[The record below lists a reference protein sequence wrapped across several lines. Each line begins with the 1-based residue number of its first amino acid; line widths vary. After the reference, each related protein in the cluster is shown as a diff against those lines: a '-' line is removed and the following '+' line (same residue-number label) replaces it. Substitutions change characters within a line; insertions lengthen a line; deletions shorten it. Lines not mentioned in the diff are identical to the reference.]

1 MPQGVEHFLERV
13 TVFCFAA
20 SYGVALLLE
29 VVHLLRPRPVVR
41 LFGLGFGAA
50 GLLAHTLFLAVQR
63 PELAS
68 RHGSLLFLA
77 WIVAVFYLYGSL
89 HHRKIAWGLFVL
101 PLVLSLIGLA
111 TLLGRDPASSEEF
124 WLLRL
129 FSFEGERFWGIV
141 HGALLLLAAVGT
153 CVGFIASVM
162 YLVHARR
169 LRSKALPGQG
179 LKLLSLERLE
189 EMNRRAI
196 VLAFP
201 LLTAGV
207 VVGMA
212 LLAQAANPVST
223 WRDPRVLGAVALWLV
238 FAVLLYLRY
247 SLHVRGRRV
256 AILTIVAFV
265 LLVVTLAVPH
275 TLSGGGTP

>member
-1 MPQGVEHFLERV
+1 MLFERV
-13 TVFCFAA
+13 SVYCFAA
-20 SYGVALLLE
+20 SYGVAFLCELA
-29 VVHLLRPRPVVR
+29 HLLRPRPVLR
-41 LFGLGFGAA
+41 MLGIGFGAA
-50 GLLAHTLFLAVQR
+50 GLLAHTIFLAVQR

-68 RHGSLLFLA
+68 RYGSLLLLA
-77 WIVAVFYLYGSL
+77 WILAIFYLYGTL
-89 HHRKIAWGLFVL
+89 HHRRVAWGLFIL
-101 PLVLSLIGLA
+101 PLLLGLVGLA
-111 TLLGRDPASSEEF
+111 RLLERQPAASEEY

-129 FSFEGERFWGIV
+129 FNLEDERFWVVV
-141 HGALLLLAAVGT
+141 HLALLLLAAVGL

-169 LRSKALPGQG
+169 LKSKAMPGQG

-207 VVGMA
+207 IVGMA
-212 LLAQAANPVST
+212 LLRQSARPVRN
-223 WRDPRVLGAVALWLV
+223 WADPRVLAAAALWLV
-238 FAVLLYLRY
+238 FAVLLYVRY

-265 LLVVTLAVPH
+265 LLLVTLALPH
-275 TLSGGGTP
+275 TLGGGGPP